1 MVVEDRPVVFLH
13 VMKCG
18 GSSVRAAL
26 ANGIA
31 GSRRGAGVFEYDGR
45 TANAVIPSRAGE
57 SLAALGERRVQF
69 ADALLPYVLLTDR
82 PKVVLGHFRY
92 HDHFTALLEG
102 RANFVT
108 VLREPVERLVS
119 LYRYRRFKAGVELP
133 VDVPLPELIAS
144 GRWDH
149 LGHTYVDTFKGDDA
163 LDASTPAALDAAMR
177 NLDRFAT
184 VGFTDDLDG
193 SRGVRLVARRQG
205 DRDPASQPEPRPPRP
220 PRCRDR
226 DRHARRARRA
236 VRGGSVSLPTGA
248 GTSWMRRS
256 RHRASCAGS
265 RDASPETA
273 RDQGSLSLPV
283 VWRSAALPEPGARD
297 PGPVRAPW
305 QPVDRRAGQRAR
317 VPAPQDLR
325 AGSPWSLPP
334 VPQVPPRIRGSRS
347 TTSLPTPRPRDGAS
361 PAVCAS
367 SVAPDRRFATKISW
381 I

>member
-1 MVVEDRPVVFLH
+1 MVEDRPVVFLH

-193 SRGVRLVARRQG
+193 F
-205 DRDPASQPEPRPPRP
+205 
-220 PRCRDR
+220 
-226 DRHARRARRA
+226 A
-236 VRGGSVSLPTGA
+236 VSVSSLVGKEIEIPRLNPNPAPRGHPDA
-248 GTSWMRRS
+248 EIGTDTL
-256 RHRASCAGS
+256 
-265 RDASPETA
+265 DALAELCEA
-273 RDQGSLSLPV
+273 
-283 VWRSAALPEPGARD
+283 
-297 PGPVRAPW
+297 
-305 QPVDRRAGQRAR
+305 DRCLYQRAR
-317 VPAPQDLR
+317 ALR
-325 AGSPWSLPP
+325 G
-334 VPQVPPRIRGSRS
+334 
-347 TTSLPTPRPRDGAS
+347 
-361 PAVCAS
+361 
-367 SVAPDRRFATKISW
+367 
-381 I
+381 